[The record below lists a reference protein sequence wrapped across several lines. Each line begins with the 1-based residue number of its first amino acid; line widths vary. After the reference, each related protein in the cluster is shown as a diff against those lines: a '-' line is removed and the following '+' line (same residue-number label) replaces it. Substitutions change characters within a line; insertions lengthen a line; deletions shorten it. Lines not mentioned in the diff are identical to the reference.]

1 MYMSSIVA
9 AEVHDR
15 REPVSRL
22 ATVALVALVVGALVF
37 AFPPMQF
44 VARESWS
51 TEQGAHGP
59 IVLATGLWL
68 LHRLWPQA
76 REVARRPAPW
86 LVWTLLGVFLPLFV
100 LARITQVVELEGY
113 LMYATLLV
121 VLFSVIGGEAM
132 ARLWFPLFYL
142 AFMFPPPE
150 TLVAA
155 ATTPM
160 KMGLSQAA
168 IGLLDFLGLPI
179 GGRGVM
185 IYIGQYELLVAAACS
200 GLNSI
205 ISLSAVSL
213 FYIYI
218 RHQANWRYA
227 LLLAMLIV
235 PVALAA
241 NFVRVLI
248 LILLNY
254 YAGEAAAQGFLHTFA
269 GILMFAAALIFI
281 FVLDEVLKKA
291 WDRVVIRRGEQDD
304 GSAAG

>member
-1 MYMSSIVA
+1 MSSIAAAGPGDQSGSAWRVGGVA
-9 AEVHDR
+9 AAV
-15 REPVSRL
+15 L
-22 ATVALVALVVGALVF
+22 AAGAILF
-37 AFPPMQF
+37 AFPTMVF

-68 LHRLWPQA
+68 LHRLWPDA
-76 REVARRPAPW
+76 RAVARPPARW
-86 LVWTLLGVFLPLFV
+86 RVLALLGIFLPLYV
-100 LARITQVVELEGY
+100 LARVTQVVELEGY
-113 LMYATLLV
+113 LMYGTLLV
-121 VLFSVIGGEAM
+121 VLYSAIGAEAL
-132 ARLWFPLFYL
+132 AKLWFPLFYL
-142 AFMFPPPE
+142 GFMFPPPE

-160 KMGLSQAA
+160 KTGLSQAA
-168 IGLLDFLGLPI
+168 IALLHAIGLPI

-227 LLLAMLIV
+227 LVLTLLIV

-248 LILLNY
+248 LILLTY
-254 YAGEAAAQGFLHTFA
+254 YAGEAAAQGFLHNFA
-269 GILMFAAALIFI
+269 GIAMFAAALLFI
-281 FVLDEVLKKA
+281 FVLDEVLKTA
-291 WDRVVIRRGEQDD
+291 WDRAHGRGARDEREQRDR
-304 GSAAG
+304 